1 MSSSYTISAG
11 IYFRMIFMNIE
22 SSGLYFS
29 AASAASLAFSTSSLH
44 FPPSVQSSAIV
55 TLGVT
60 LKAAAAVRS
69 SLLAKDLL
77 LRSTQNVIF
86 SCVFSIRCNGCSRF
100 LVSGL
105 TQRAAGTSYMIPIV
119 YPNIDSFVKHRKM
132 DSL

>member
-11 IYFRMIFMNIE
+11 ISFRMIFMNIE

-44 FPPSVQSSAIV
+44 FPPSVQSSAIA

-77 LRSTQNVIF
+77 LRSTQTVIF
-86 SCVFSIRCNGCSRF
+86 SCVFSIRWLFEIPGQRTHPKSGRYFIYDSYSVPKNRFFCN
-100 LVSGL
+100 
-105 TQRAAGTSYMIPIV
+105 
-119 YPNIDSFVKHRKM
+119 VKHRKM